1 MIVKSMSRKVPS
13 FGQLIGY
20 IDRDEDA
27 ERYRIRH
34 NLAARDPELV
44 RHEFETNASL
54 LQKRKNGVYLYHEIL
69 SISRAQGLSDEQQK
83 ERLYQIAQQYIA
95 ARCPDNL
102 VYGGLHHDKEHSF
115 HFHLMM
121 SSNRAGDTKRLRLD
135 KSQFRDIQVKL
146 EEHVLREYPEL
157 EQKLAIGKRSDRRLN
172 QAEVELERRT
182 GQRPQR
188 QSVLERVQEALASSR
203 DRYAFLSALG
213 RSDLELYVRGKNLGV
228 IDLESGK
235 KHRINT
241 LDPEL
246 MAPFEERLLKQAEER
261 EKTTP
266 DGEKENRAEAEP
278 VRHNEEKAASR
289 EASGEKEQKEARM
302 KQRPQEPILQ
312 TPSPERKQ
320 KIERDEI
327 EPDLLRDKMSHEDW
341 RKRDTFGHKLSA
353 SIRRTGSDI
362 EKALKKDRAPE
373 QQKPQ
378 PTKAPPDRQQ
388 HPNDRKESQQQK
400 SWREEID
407 KSRGKSGSE
416 KDRGRE

>member
-20 IDRDEDA
+20 IDREEDA

-44 RHEFETNASL
+44 RHEFERNAAL

-83 ERLYQIAQQYIA
+83 ERLYEIAQQYIA

-121 SSNRAGDTKRLRLD
+121 SSNRAGETKRLRLD
-135 KSQFRDIQVKL
+135 KAQFRDIQVKL
-146 EEHVLREYPEL
+146 EEHVLRQYPEL
-157 EQKLAIGKRSDRRLN
+157 EQKLAIGKRSDRRMSR
-172 QAEVELERRT
+172 AEAELERRT
-182 GQRPQR
+182 GERPKR
-188 QSVLERVQEALASSR
+188 QTVLERVNEALAASR
-203 DRYAFLSALG
+203 DRDGFLAALG

-246 MAPFEERLLKQAEER
+246 AASFDERLLKQVEER
-261 EKTTP
+261 EKSAP
-266 DGEKENRAEAEP
+266 DGEKEKRAEAEP
-278 VRHNEEKAASR
+278 VRHKTEREAAPKAAPEER
-289 EASGEKEQKEARM
+289 QQEVRMQEKPQASG
-302 KQRPQEPILQ
+302 LQ
-312 TPSPERKQ
+312 TPSPERKE
-320 KIERDEI
+320 KIDRDEI
-327 EPDLLRDKMSHEDW
+327 EPDPLRDKMSHEDW
-341 RKRDTFGHKLSA
+341 RKRDTFGHKVSA

-362 EKALKKDRAPE
+362 KKALEKE
-373 QQKPQ
+373 QQQEKGAQVPGKQ
-378 PTKAPPDRQQ
+378 
-388 HPNDRKESQQQK
+388 ESDQQK
-400 SWREEID
+400 SWREEIQ
-407 KSRGKSGSE
+407 KSRGQSGTE

>member
-20 IDRDEDA
+20 IDREEDA

-44 RHEFETNASL
+44 RHEFERNAAL

-83 ERLYQIAQQYIA
+83 ERLYEIAQQYIA

-135 KSQFRDIQVKL
+135 KAQFRDIQVRL
-146 EEHVLREYPEL
+146 EEHVLRQYPEL
-157 EQKLAIGKRSDRRLN
+157 EQKLAIGKRSDRRMSR
-172 QAEVELERRT
+172 AEAELERRT
-182 GQRPQR
+182 GERPKR
-188 QSVLERVQEALASSR
+188 QTVLERVNEALAASR
-203 DRYAFLSALG
+203 DRDGFLAALG

-246 MAPFEERLLKQAEER
+246 AASFDERLLKQVEER
-261 EKTTP
+261 EKSAP
-266 DGEKENRAEAEP
+266 DGEKEKRAEAEP
-278 VRHNEEKAASR
+278 VRHKTEREAAPKAAPEER
-289 EASGEKEQKEARM
+289 QQEIRMQEKPQASG
-302 KQRPQEPILQ
+302 LQ

-320 KIERDEI
+320 KIDRDEI
-327 EPDLLRDKMSHEDW
+327 EPDPLRDKMSHEDW
-341 RKRDTFGHKLSA
+341 RKRDTFGHKVSA

-362 EKALKKDRAPE
+362 KKALEKEQEQEKGAQAPGK
-373 QQKPQ
+373 Q
-378 PTKAPPDRQQ
+378 
-388 HPNDRKESQQQK
+388 ESDQQK
-400 SWREEID
+400 SWRAEIQ
-407 KSRGKSGSE
+407 KSRGQSGTE
-416 KDRGRE
+416 KDQGRE

>member
-20 IDRDEDA
+20 IDREEDA

-44 RHEFETNASL
+44 RHEFERNAAL

-83 ERLYQIAQQYIA
+83 ERLYEIAQQYIA

-135 KSQFRDIQVKL
+135 KAQFRDIQVKL
-146 EEHVLREYPEL
+146 EEHVLRQYPEL
-157 EQKLAIGKRSDRRLN
+157 EQKLAIGKRSDRRMSR
-172 QAEVELERRT
+172 AEAELERRT
-182 GQRPQR
+182 GERPKR
-188 QSVLERVQEALASSR
+188 QTVLERVNEALAASR
-203 DRYAFLSALG
+203 DRDGFLAALG

-246 MAPFEERLLKQAEER
+246 AASFDERLLKQVEER
-261 EKTTP
+261 EKSAP
-266 DGEKENRAEAEP
+266 DGEKEKRAEAEP
-278 VRHNEEKAASR
+278 VRHKTEREAAPKAAPEER
-289 EASGEKEQKEARM
+289 QQEIRMQEKPQASG
-302 KQRPQEPILQ
+302 LQ

-320 KIERDEI
+320 KIDRDEI
-327 EPDLLRDKMSHEDW
+327 EPDPLRDKMSHEDW
-341 RKRDTFGHKLSA
+341 RKRDTFGHKVSA

-362 EKALKKDRAPE
+362 KKALEKEQEQEKGAQAPGK
-373 QQKPQ
+373 Q
-378 PTKAPPDRQQ
+378 
-388 HPNDRKESQQQK
+388 ESDQQK
-400 SWREEID
+400 SWRAEIQ
-407 KSRGKSGSE
+407 KSRGQSGTE
-416 KDRGRE
+416 KDQGRE

>member
-20 IDRDEDA
+20 IDREEDA

-44 RHEFETNASL
+44 RHEFERNAAL

-83 ERLYQIAQQYIA
+83 ERLYEIAQQYIA

-135 KSQFRDIQVKL
+135 KAQFRDIQVRL
-146 EEHVLREYPEL
+146 EEHVLRQYPEL
-157 EQKLAIGKRSDRRLN
+157 EQKLAIGKRSDRRMSR
-172 QAEVELERRT
+172 AEAELERRT
-182 GQRPQR
+182 GERPKR
-188 QSVLERVQEALASSR
+188 QTVLERVNEALADSHDR
-203 DRYAFLSALG
+203 DGFLAALG

-246 MAPFEERLLKQAEER
+246 AASFDERLLKQLEER
-261 EKTTP
+261 EKSAP
-266 DGEKENRAEAEP
+266 DGEKEKRAEAEP
-278 VRHNEEKAASR
+278 VRHKTEREATPKASR
-289 EASGEKEQKEARM
+289 EERQQKDRMQEKPQASG
-302 KQRPQEPILQ
+302 LQ

-320 KIERDEI
+320 KIDRDEI
-327 EPDLLRDKMSHEDW
+327 EPDPLRDKMSHEDW
-341 RKRDTFGHKLSA
+341 RKRDTFGHKVSA

-362 EKALKKDRAPE
+362 KKSLEKE
-373 QQKPQ
+373 QQQEKGAQ
-378 PTKAPPDRQQ
+378 APGKQ
-388 HPNDRKESQQQK
+388 ESDQQK
-400 SWREEID
+400 SWREEIQ
-407 KSRGKSGSE
+407 KSRGQSGTE